1 LLLRSQ
7 AARDSRYISF
17 NCLHPDHDICRDC
30 LLLNLS
36 FRQTLYAK
44 HDFHVLKTRL
54 NYKLSCFQGTQRH
67 ALADLFRAYICRQ
80 RSKSRLATGFRFILK
95 QIIHFSRN
103 YLHLQHLSITRLTR
117 SDKPCQV
124 TVRDQIRP
132 SKEDSIVRNLGGS
145 GCRLYNFSLIRDHL
159 GSDPSLVA
167 QDSMFRYVAHVDD
180 VGSLAYSSAQF
191 VRTNIPLYDLFKFL
205 PVSHA
210 RKVGFIH
217 HIPAGSRCNMAELLT
232 HVENYSCL
240 RCSSHFTVFSV
251 EMNNNQLLNRRV
263 ARCRDQKM
271 KLPVNE
277 STVPKTPIAYEFPP
291 ACADTNLV
299 HTILSKACKK
309 MHPDAIEE
317 AGCAVCGELK
327 PVSRLK
333 SVKNL
338 LGILEAPGVTRI
350 ERSRPDVQIKEYTGP
365 VLDYTCSRICD
376 SCRKDITSPIYRTRS
391 YNP

>member
-1 LLLRSQ
+1 M
-7 AARDSRYISF
+7 
-17 NCLHPDHDICRDC
+17 
-30 LLLNLS
+30 
-36 FRQTLYAK
+36 
-44 HDFHVLKTRL
+44 
-54 NYKLSCFQGTQRH
+54 NYKLSCFQGTQQH
-67 ALADLFRAYICRQ
+67 ALADFFRAYICRQ

-95 QIIHFSRN
+95 QFIHFGRN

-124 TVRDQIRP
+124 RDQVRP
-132 SKEDSIVRNLGGS
+132 SKEDSIVRRNLRGS
-145 GCRLYNFSLIRDHL
+145 GCRLYDFSLIRDHL
-159 GSDPSLVA
+159 VSDPSLVA

-210 RKVGFIH
+210 QKVASIH
-217 HIPAGSRCNMAELLT
+217 HIPAGSRCSRAELLM
-232 HVENYSCL
+232 HVENHSCL
-240 RCSSHFTVFSV
+240 RCSLHFTVFSV
-251 EMNNNQLLNRRV
+251 EMNNSQLNSRRV

-327 PVSRLK
+327 PVQKMSHLK

-350 ERSRPDVQIKEYTGP
+350 ERSGPDTRIKEYTGP

-376 SCRKDITSPIYRTRS
+376 SC
-391 YNP
+391 